1 MEGLTFEQLPAA
13 VTNLTKEISEIK
25 TLLLLKVEHQ
35 NNEKS
40 DEWLDLNTLVKYD
53 PAKRGKSTWYSKI
66 SRGEVP
72 YHKKGKKV
80 FFLKS
85 EIDNWLKSG
94 RKLTND
100 EVDAAADKYFAKK

>member
-66 SRGEVP
+66 SRG
-72 YHKKGKKV
+72 
-80 FFLKS
+80 
-85 EIDNWLKSG
+85 
-94 RKLTND
+94 
-100 EVDAAADKYFAKK
+100 